1 VHTSVD
7 VFEPPL
13 SSVEVLC
20 DELLSGRWH
29 GHILMNSE
37 FEHWP
42 GSGYHI
48 IYIYAV
54 TSSSE
59 NMWRVPGVGGIRL
72 HGAGEQRIHHGYWCL
87 TA

>member
-13 SSVEVLC
+13 SSMEVLC
-20 DELLSGRWH
+20 DELLSGHWH
-29 GHILMNSE
+29 GHILMNNE

-42 GSGYHI
+42 GPGSGYHI
-48 IYIYAV
+48 YAV
-54 TSSSE
+54 SSSE
-59 NMWRVPGVGGIRL
+59 NMWCVPEVGGIRL
-72 HGAGEQRIHHGYWCL
+72 HGVGEQRIHHGYWCL